1 METGHRVVG
10 IFNKDG
16 VHWVAF
22 CVIPGK
28 TTHVLI
34 KDSYGGD
41 CRDLRDLLVHVCARN
56 GASLTFHF
64 GKQKQ
69 QFDSVSCGVFA
80 LLNAAEL
87 VLMNT
92 DALQRDTDLDE
103 MECLEFLGK
112 GRNENSWQRQ
122 TFPEV
127 LEMRER
133 LKFLYFVD
141 QRAICKAAADVLHS
155 RERTRKALEAALREP
170 LHIWVE
176 GVKESLPF
184 LQQDGIN
191 SIPDVRID
199 SELAEYTFA
208 LEMKHLPQEHVTEV
222 VAWKG
227 CVSAG
232 LSTQKAAGSTAV
244 THVLVSESIEIE
256 DSQRL
261 SVSGSVTQAALE
273 DALTLPPEQSLE
285 FGSFLSVADP
295 AATLADSDAP
305 MWMSL
310 MPRVF
315 RCVCPLGWYM
325 CERARD
331 VMCSVQDFFDGGCN
345 GGSERNGGGYK
356 QEKTGGIVSDRDIA
370 CGS

>member
-1 METGHRVVG
+1 MWICPE
-10 IFNKDG
+10 N
-16 VHWVAF
+16 
-22 CVIPGK
+22 
-28 TTHVLI
+28 
-34 KDSYGGD
+34 
-41 CRDLRDLLVHVCARN
+41 
-56 GASLTFHF
+56 
-64 GKQKQ
+64 
-69 QFDSVSCGVFA
+69 
-80 LLNAAEL
+80 
-87 VLMNT
+87 
-92 DALQRDTDLDE
+92 ALQRDTDLDE
-103 MECLEFLGK
+103 MECLKFLGK

-155 RERTRKALEAALREP
+155 RKRTRKALEAALREP

-315 RCVCPLGWYM
+315 RCVCPLGWNM

-331 VMCSVQDFFDGGCN
+331 VMCSVQDFLM
-345 GGSERNGGGYK
+345 EAVTAAVR
-356 QEKTGGIVSDRDIA
+356 EMEGGISKKKLGGLSQIDTLCVEVENFLTVVVSLQ
-370 CGS
+370 SSVTS